1 MRLVLTGSGASRG
14 RALGRARLEQPS
26 RFLVDETPLEEADVS
41 AELARL
47 DHALEHARAELRA
60 LRDKLS
66 GPLARE
72 VAEFID
78 AHSLILQDPEFVN
91 GLRDLVSKGRF
102 HASAALKIQ
111 RDNLVAVFE
120 AMDDPYLRSR
130 REDVEHVIGRVQG
143 ALSRE
148 SSLEER
154 KLASR
159 VGEILVSDAVAPSE
173 LVPLAEHGVL
183 GFVLTAGS
191 TLSHSAILA
200 RSLRLPMVVGAHEAL
215 SHLQDGDLLLVDGD
229 HGEIIVHPTAQDLAG
244 YRQWQRDAAQHDK
257 RLERL
262 RTVETRT
269 TDGVAISLLA
279 NAEMTA
285 DVAQARACGA
295 AGIGLYRTEFLFL
308 QRKDPPSEDEQFLA
322 YRDLVLGMGGL
333 PVTIRTLDLG
343 ADKIDSA
350 GLALRDEPNP
360 ALGVRGV
367 RLSLRTPE
375 LLRTQLRAILRTSSY
390 GPVRILVPMISCVEE
405 IDAVRR
411 ELKRCAKEL
420 RSQGHE
426 IADHFE
432 LGAMIEVPAAAIA
445 LPSMIR
451 KLDFVSIGTNDLV
464 QYTLAVDRGN
474 DELGALYDPLHPAVL
489 RLLAQIIATGQR
501 AGKPVAMCGEMAGDT
516 VFTPLLLALGLTEFS
531 MHPRALLEVRE
542 QVNALDRGALRKLAP
557 SLLRA
562 TNRERI
568 SQLVG
573 SMAVTI
579 AASEPGES
587 HAGLASLGLDASF

>member
-14 RALGRARLEQPS
+14 KALGRARLEQPS
-26 RFLVDETPLEEADVS
+26 RYLVDETRLDEAEVP
-41 AELARL
+41 AELIRL
-47 DHALEHARAELRA
+47 DLALESARAELRA

-78 AHSLILQDPEFVN
+78 AHSLILQDPEFIT
-91 GLRDLVSKGRF
+91 GLRDLVNTGRL
-102 HASAALKIQ
+102 HASAALKLQ
-111 RDNLVAVFE
+111 RDSLVAVFE

-130 REDVEHVIGRVQG
+130 REDIEHVIGRVQG

-148 SSLEER
+148 SSAEER

-159 VGEILVSDAVAPSE
+159 VGEILVSDSVAPSE

-215 SHLQDGDLLLVDGD
+215 SHLQDGDLVLVDGER
-229 HGEIIVHPTAQDLAG
+229 GEIIVHPTAQDLAG
-244 YRQWQRDAAQHDK
+244 YRQWQRDVIQQGK
-257 RLERL
+257 RLNRL
-262 RTVETRT
+262 RDVETRT
-269 TDGVAISLLA
+269 TDGVPIALFA

-285 DVAQARACGA
+285 DVTQARACGA
-295 AGIGLYRTEFLFL
+295 AGIGLYRTEYLFL
-308 QRKDPPSEDEQFLA
+308 QRRDPPGEEEQFLA

-343 ADKIDSA
+343 ADKIDLA

-367 RLSLRTPE
+367 RLSLRTPQ
-375 LLRTQLRAILRTSSY
+375 LMRTQLRAILRTTGY

-405 IDAVRR
+405 VDTVRHL
-411 ELKRCAKEL
+411 LKECARDL
-420 RSQGHE
+420 RTQGHE

-445 LPSMIR
+445 LPGMIR
-451 KLDFVSIGTNDLV
+451 KLDFVSIGTNDLI
-464 QYTLAVDRGN
+464 QYTLAVDRNN
-474 DELGALYDPLHPAVL
+474 DELGGLYDPLHPAVL
-489 RLLAQIIATGQR
+489 RLIAQIIITGQR
-501 AGKPVAMCGEMAGDT
+501 AGRPVAMCGEMAGDT
-516 VFTPLLLALGLTEFS
+516 RYTALLLALGLTEFS
-531 MHPRALLEVRE
+531 MHPGLLLEVRE
-542 QVNALDRGALRKLAP
+542 QVNALDQGVLRKLSA

-562 TNRERI
+562 RNREAI
-568 SQLVG
+568 ADVVA
-573 SMAVTI
+573 SMRVDVADVPAT
-579 AASEPGES
+579 SPDPSG
-587 HAGLASLGLDASF
+587 D

>member
-1 MRLVLTGSGASRG
+1 VRLVLTGSGASRG
-14 RALGRARLEQPS
+14 KALGRARLEQPS
-26 RFLVDETPLEEADVS
+26 RYLVDETRLDEAEVP
-41 AELARL
+41 AELIRL
-47 DHALEHARAELRA
+47 DLALESARAELRA

-78 AHSLILQDPEFVN
+78 AHSLILQDPEFIT
-91 GLRDLVSKGRF
+91 GLRDLVNTGRL
-102 HASAALKIQ
+102 HASAALKLQ
-111 RDNLVAVFE
+111 RDSLVAVFE

-130 REDVEHVIGRVQG
+130 REDIEHVIGRVQG

-148 SSLEER
+148 SSAEER

-159 VGEILVSDAVAPSE
+159 VGEILVSDSVAPSE

-215 SHLQDGDLLLVDGD
+215 SHLQDGDLVLVDGER
-229 HGEIIVHPTAQDLAG
+229 GEIIVHPTAQDLAG
-244 YRQWQRDAAQHDK
+244 YRQWQRDVIQQGK
-257 RLERL
+257 RLNRL
-262 RTVETRT
+262 RDVETRT
-269 TDGVAISLLA
+269 TDGVPIALFA

-285 DVAQARACGA
+285 DVTQARACGA
-295 AGIGLYRTEFLFL
+295 AGIGLYRTEYLFL
-308 QRKDPPSEDEQFLA
+308 QRRDPPGEEEQFLA

-343 ADKIDSA
+343 ADKIDLA

-367 RLSLRTPE
+367 RLSLRTPQ
-375 LLRTQLRAILRTSSY
+375 LMRTQLRAILRTTGY

-405 IDAVRR
+405 VDTVRHL
-411 ELKRCAKEL
+411 LKECARDL
-420 RSQGHE
+420 RTQGHE

-445 LPSMIR
+445 LPGMIR
-451 KLDFVSIGTNDLV
+451 KLDFVSIGTNDLI
-464 QYTLAVDRGN
+464 QYTLAVDRNN
-474 DELGALYDPLHPAVL
+474 DELGGLYDPLHPAVL
-489 RLLAQIIATGQR
+489 RLIAQIIITGQR
-501 AGKPVAMCGEMAGDT
+501 AGRPVAMCGEMAGDT
-516 VFTPLLLALGLTEFS
+516 RYTALLLALGLTEFS
-531 MHPRALLEVRE
+531 MHPGLLLEVRE
-542 QVNALDRGALRKLAP
+542 QVNALDQGVLRKLSA

-562 TNRERI
+562 RNREAI
-568 SQLVG
+568 ADVVA
-573 SMAVTI
+573 SMRVDVADVPAT
-579 AASEPGES
+579 SPDS
-587 HAGLASLGLDASF
+587 AGD